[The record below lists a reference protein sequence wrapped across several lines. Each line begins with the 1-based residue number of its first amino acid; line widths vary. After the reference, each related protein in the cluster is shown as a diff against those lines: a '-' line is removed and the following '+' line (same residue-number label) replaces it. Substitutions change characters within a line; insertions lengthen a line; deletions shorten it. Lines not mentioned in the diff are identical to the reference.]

1 MTTAV
6 GFAVALKQSLFIGL
20 LPVPPHF
27 TKPIARE
34 ARLRRMVDAGHN
46 TNDHTIANRRL
57 ATGTRIIKYQAMAE
71 KIIVY
76 WRDIPAQVLVQKG
89 RKKERRELPERFIQ
103 AVDAAAMK
111 VGAKD
116 SDAYLAEWR
125 RGSPIACSDDLVT
138 EADNAVAEIEKRY
151 DREALIVLVQQG
163 GRAEPE

>member
-1 MTTAV
+1 
-6 GFAVALKQSLFIGL
+6 
-20 LPVPPHF
+20 
-27 TKPIARE
+27 
-34 ARLRRMVDAGHN
+34 
-46 TNDHTIANRRL
+46 
-57 ATGTRIIKYQAMAE
+57 MAE

-125 RGSPIACSDDLVT
+125 RGSPIACSDDLVA

-163 GRAEPE
+163 GRAEPEKSN